1 MLDRRC
7 ESHNLSLQRFVI
19 DDNRCF
25 QLINCK
31 ECNSQL
37 RQIWELHDD
46 DVSITKSAE
55 IQLYDSLSL
64 RDIS

>member
-1 MLDRRC
+1 MLDQRC

-25 QLINCK
+25 QLVNCK

-46 DVSITKSAE
+46 VSTTNSAE
-55 IQLYDSLSL
+55 IQLHDSLPL
-64 RDIS
+64 RYIS

>member
-25 QLINCK
+25 QLVNCK

-46 DVSITKSAE
+46 VSIANSAE
-55 IQLYDSLSL
+55 IQLYDSLPL

>member
-19 DDNRCF
+19 GDNRCF
-25 QLINCK
+25 QLVNCK

-46 DVSITKSAE
+46 VSITNSAE
-55 IQLYDSLSL
+55 IQLYDSLPL

>member
-25 QLINCK
+25 QLVNCK

-46 DVSITKSAE
+46 VSIIKSAE
-55 IQLYDSLSL
+55 IQLYDSLH
-64 RDIS
+64 